1 MSSVP
6 KHIALILDGNRRWAR
21 KQGLAALNGHRE
33 AANRVESLLDRLDE
47 LGVQTVTL
55 WGFSTENWKRDQM
68 QVQGLMS
75 LFEEFIDKYK
85 QKAIKN
91 EIRVIHLG
99 RKDRLPQSL
108 IEKIDSI
115 EQETQSFSRRVI
127 NMALDYGGRD
137 EVLRAVRRIQDQ
149 GVSAEDLTEENFN
162 QYLDTSSNPSPEP
175 DMIVRS
181 GGEMRMSGFMIW
193 QGIYAEY
200 YFIDKFFP
208 ELTPDDMDDIVA
220 EYARRER
227 RFGGGK

>member
-1 MSSVP
+1 MNSVP

-21 KQGLAALNGHRE
+21 KQGLGVLNGHRE

-68 QVQGLMS
+68 QVQGLMA

-108 IEKIDSI
+108 IQKIESI
-115 EQETQSFSRRVI
+115 EQETESFSRRVI

-137 EVLRAVRRIQDQ
+137 EVLRAVRRIQEQ
-149 GVSAEDLTEENFN
+149 GVLAADLTEENFN
-162 QYLDTSSNPSPEP
+162 NYLDTATNPFPEP

-193 QGIYAEY
+193 QGVYAEY

-220 EYARRER
+220 EYGRRER